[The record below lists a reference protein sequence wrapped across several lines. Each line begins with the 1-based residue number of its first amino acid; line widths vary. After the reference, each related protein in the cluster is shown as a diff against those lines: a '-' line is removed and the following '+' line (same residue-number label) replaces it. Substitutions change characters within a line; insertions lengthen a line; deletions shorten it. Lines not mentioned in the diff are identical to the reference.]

1 MFVFCIVVACP
12 IGTYGGACDKICGN
26 CADSAPC
33 HSTTGACPNGCHP
46 GYMSDRCDMRTSTI
60 TLIKHISIYIITV
73 TVIPYSY
80 RTVLYRTVIPYS
92 YCNTGIPF
100 LFCLA
105 TILITCMCIIF
116 KLLVLLY
123 VYVRCNVFHILFVGC
138 KTNLIILL

>member
-33 HSTTGACPNGCHP
+33 HSTTGACPDGCHP

-60 TLIKHISIYIITV
+60 TLIKHKSIYIITV
-73 TVIPYSY
+73 
-80 RTVLYRTVIPYS
+80 
-92 YCNTGIPF
+92 TGIPF

-105 TILITCMCIIF
+105 TILITCMGIIF

>member
-33 HSTTGACPNGCHP
+33 HSTTGVCPNGCHP

-73 TVIPYSY
+73 
-80 RTVLYRTVIPYS
+80 
-92 YCNTGIPF
+92 TGIPF